1 MRRLAKRAPRERS
14 VTSRPLYGDAAKVRR
29 DLDAYREAGLDY
41 LVVGL
46 RQAKSADEL
55 SRAIGDVVAA
65 IGR

>member
-1 MRRLAKRAPRERS
+1 MTVSLRKGVLVGADG
-14 VTSRPLYGDAAKVRR
+14 SRPLYGDAAKVRR